1 MSVDVPNLKPQA
13 LSVIDQ
19 VLRALRVQ
27 SNNRTLRASPAH
39 AAIENPPH
47 DVEAHRLPSPVPITL
62 SSQWLNS
69 KYATK
74 IRDGHKSR
82 PSTFKGRRTI
92 TGHPSDFTDYP
103 DGVVLVRWFRSPRT

>member
-13 LSVIDQ
+13 LSVIDR
-19 VLRALRVQ
+19 VLRALRAQ

-47 DVEAHRLPSPVPITL
+47 DVEAHRLSSPVPITL

-74 IRDGHKSR
+74 IRDAPQEPAIDVQGASNNHWTSVR
-82 PSTFKGRRTI
+82 L
-92 TGHPSDFTDYP
+92 HP